1 MNADLSD
8 QLQECL
14 WFTCL
19 TFTYSV
25 SCSVGLTLVFALTRS
40 WYVLV
45 LVLGAG
51 SQSSSSQSS
60 IWWRYTCVN
69 QESKF
74 SQTSVYN
81 PHISLCHSAPRSTVN
96 VLANQRAFCHCCHET
111 MLLYNWP
118 VWTQNGFLT
127 RGNSQSLSAT
137 SPLCHFCSA
146 SHFFPASFAEFE
158 WGTDSQWV
166 KVPDVFIHV
175 CHPC

>member
-1 MNADLSD
+1 MRIFPISCRSACGSHVSHS
-8 QLQECL
+8 
-14 WFTCL
+14 L
-19 TFTYSV
+19 TACHAVWGSHWYLPWL
-25 SCSVGLTLVFALTRS
+25 GLDTFWS
-40 WYVLV
+40 WS
-45 LVLGAG
+45 LGAG
-51 SQSSSSQSS
+51 SQPSSSQSG